1 MHHHFR
7 SLGGWTFAFNDYIAL
22 NITAYV
28 DDPRM
33 QNLMDIVDPY
43 CKSSNNLL
51 AMNMCLCVCVSVYVS
66 VCMCV

>member
-7 SLGGWTFAFNDYIAL
+7 SLGGWTFAFKDYTDL

-33 QNLMDIVDPY
+33 QNLGKIVDPY
-43 CKSSNNLL
+43 CKLL
-51 AMNMCLCVCVSVYVS
+51 
-66 VCMCV
+66 

>member
-7 SLGGWTFAFNDYIAL
+7 SLGGWTFAFNDYIDL

-33 QNLMDIVDPY
+33 QGLTKIVDPY
-43 CKSSNNLL
+43 CE
-51 AMNMCLCVCVSVYVS
+51 CVVVVR
-66 VCMCV
+66 